1 MTESKSCESV
11 VCTARDPGQTL
22 RDSDLQVTAQRL
34 AVIRAVTG
42 HPHSTANEVA
52 EAVRG
57 DIGAI
62 SRQSVYDTLTLL
74 TERDII
80 RRVQPA
86 GSPARYEGRVGDNH
100 HHLVCRSCDRLLD
113 VDCVVG
119 EMPCL
124 VPVDSGDF
132 IVDEAEVT
140 YWGICPACRHG
151 GGA

>member
-1 MTESKSCESV
+1 MPP
-11 VCTARDPGQTL
+11 DPVRTL

-34 AVIRAVTG
+34 AVIRAVTA

-52 EAVRG
+52 ELVRE

-62 SRQSVYDTLTLL
+62 SRQSVYDTLTVL

-86 GSPARYEGRVGDNH
+86 GSAARYEGRVGDNH
-100 HHLVCRSCDRLLD
+100 HHLVCRRCDRLLD
-113 VDCVVG
+113 VDCAVG

-140 YWGICPACRHG
+140 YWGICPTCQKSEG
-151 GGA
+151 G